1 MTCVVNF
8 HPNQKLTNATNRHS
22 PPSSRFNPKP
32 LEIIKSVNKYSLA
45 SCDLRRVIHELVLPL
60 DQYTLHLIRLSS
72 SDTARKHSPLC
83 STACCHH
90 VDKREHVVTNTHIT
104 TSISRS
110 TTLRPQLDAKT
121 LHLKRHFIH
130 QDAPPLCRRG
140 VDFLF
145 FLSAALLGNCSLE
158 SRKAL
163 LIPLSRPNSQRHHI
177 LPHDR
182 RR

>member
-1 MTCVVNF
+1 MRDDLRCQLSS
-8 HPNQKLTNATNRHS
+8 NQKLTNATNRHS

-32 LEIIKSVNKYSLA
+32 LEIIKKCYSLA

-72 SDTARKHSPLC
+72 SDTACKHSPLC

-90 VDKREHVVTNTHIT
+90 VDKREQVVTNTHIT

-110 TTLRPQLDAKT
+110 TTLRPQLDANT

-130 QDAPPLCRRG
+130 QDAPPLCRRR

-145 FLSAALLGNCSLE
+145 FFSAALLDNSLE

-163 LIPLSRPNSQRHHI
+163 LIPLSRPSSQRHHI